1 MNEQFYLNLLNSMKY
16 AVVVADLQH
25 TIQFMNK
32 AAIEQYKEGKALIG
46 TSLLDC
52 HSEESCKVIESVL
65 EKLKTGKQEVLI
77 SDTPKNRIYMRAV
90 RNPEG
95 ELIGYYERY
104 EVPRWR

>member
-1 MNEQFYLNLLNSMKY
+1 MKY
-16 AVVVADLQH
+16 AVVVADMQH

-32 AAIEQYKEGKALIG
+32 AAIEQYKEGEALTG
-46 TSLLDC
+46 TNLLDC
-52 HSEESCKVIESVL
+52 HNEESRKVIESVL

-95 ELIGYYERY
+95 ELIGYYERF